1 MRGMFLGEFKHTV
14 DSKGRLTIPAKFRPQ
29 LAAGVVITRGIDRCL
44 FLFSMA
50 EWEKLSQQVSQL
62 PITQQEAREF
72 RRLIFSGASDVV
84 PDKQGRI
91 LIPSYLRE
99 YANLDSEVVIV
110 GNNTYI
116 EIWNAEAWQEAKANI
131 EGKALNAEYWAI
143 LGI

>member
-1 MRGMFLGEFKHTV
+1 MRSMFLGEFKHTV
-14 DSKGRLTIPAKFRPQ
+14 DNKGRLTIPAKFRSE
-29 LAAGVVITRGIDRCL
+29 LAAGVVVTRGIDKCL
-44 FLFSMA
+44 FLFPMA

-72 RRLIFSGASDVV
+72 RRLIFSGASDIV

-131 EGKALNAEYWAI
+131 EGRALNAEYWAI

>member
-1 MRGMFLGEFKHTV
+1 VRGMFLGEFKHTV

-29 LAAGVVITRGIDRCL
+29 LAAGVVITRGIDKCL

-116 EIWNAEAWQEAKANI
+116 EIWNAEAWQETKANI

>member
-1 MRGMFLGEFKHTV
+1 MFLGEFKHTV
-14 DSKGRLTIPAKFRPQ
+14 DNKGRLTIPAKFRSE
-29 LAAGVVITRGIDRCL
+29 LAAGVVVTRGIDKCL
-44 FLFSMA
+44 FLFPMA

-72 RRLIFSGASDVV
+72 RRLIFSGASDIV

-131 EGKALNAEYWAI
+131 EGRALNAEYWAI

>member
-1 MRGMFLGEFKHTV
+1 MFLGEFKRTI
-14 DSKGRLTIPAKFRPQ
+14 DSKGRLTIPAKFRPE
-29 LAAGVVITRGIDRCL
+29 LAVGVVITRAIDKCL
-44 FLFSMA
+44 FLFSVV

-72 RRLIFSGASDVV
+72 RRLIFSGARDVV

-116 EIWNAEAWQEAKANI
+116 EIWNSEAWQEVRANI
-131 EGKALNAEYWAI
+131 EGRALNAEYWAI

>member
-1 MRGMFLGEFKHTV
+1 VRGMFLGEFKHTV

>member
-1 MRGMFLGEFKHTV
+1 MFLGEFKHTV